1 MDKDWLVLR
10 EIRCYNIVMDLNTYL
25 DAITNKCFD
34 KFGQFQR
41 LLTEHNKICNLTS
54 VTDER
59 DVLYKH
65 FLDSVAGEFLFDK
78 GAEIVEIG
86 SGGGF
91 PSIPLKLLR
100 NDLRFT
106 LIESTGKKC
115 AYLQSVVDKMGLDG
129 VKVVNMRAEEGAH
142 SEIYREKYPFAC
154 ARAVARLN
162 TLVEYCL
169 PFVEV
174 GGLFVAYKGDAA
186 EEIKEAQTAVC
197 VLGGEIE
204 KVIRYDLPENYGART
219 LVCIRKVKRTPP
231 AYPRGRGLERKKPL

>member
-10 EIRCYNIVMDLNTYL
+10 EIRCYNRVMDLNTYL

-115 AYLQSVVDKMGLDG
+115 AYLQSVVDKMGLDHVDRNILCTMIDKFKG
-129 VKVVNMRAEEGAH
+129 GPVG
-142 SEIYREKYPFAC
+142 
-154 ARAVARLN
+154 LD
-162 TLVEYCL
+162 TLAAAIGE
-169 PFVEV
+169 
-174 GGLFVAYKGDAA
+174 DAGTI
-186 EEIKEAQTAVC
+186 EDVYEPYLIKN
-197 VLGGEIE
+197 GFI
-204 KVIRYDLPENYGART
+204 NRT
-219 LVCIRKVKRTPP
+219 
-231 AYPRGRGLERKKPL
+231 PRGRVVTEHTYHHLGLPYDG